1 MGLLD
6 SMRDYHL
13 WVVGPQSTEHH
24 ALPAEHLIV
33 EELLTLQDPFLHMRG
48 RDIQLLVILC
58 QPSQLLS
65 ICYLRILKDS
75 SLPLSADCT
84 CYWMSEQ

>member
-24 ALPAEHLIV
+24 ALPVEHLIV
-33 EELLTLQDPFLHMRG
+33 EELLDARPFPPHEGKGHSIAGCTLSTFSVAEYLLPQDTER
-48 RDIQLLVILC
+48 QLFASLC
-58 QPSQLLS
+58 
-65 ICYLRILKDS
+65 
-75 SLPLSADCT
+75 
-84 CYWMSEQ
+84 